1 MKKIIA
7 LILVSLAVSSAAIA
21 APGPLASNTVSDQG
35 TGIYGGADAATA
47 AAAANPLVRLSTGV
61 MGLVNFTAA
70 NNLVSTYVIATK
82 HYKGSK
88 VFATANDSTNIYWK
102 ASAPK
107 TAPTPFFAATEV
119 GTGETNATAFAIGT
133 GWTAY

>member
-7 LILVSLAVSSAAIA
+7 LILVSLAVSTSAFA
-21 APGPLASNTVSDQG
+21 APGPLGTNTVSDQG
-35 TGIYGGADAATA
+35 TGIYGAAIPADAAIA
-47 AAAANPLVRLSTGV
+47 VNPLVRMSTGV
-61 MGLVNFTAA
+61 MGLVNFTAT

-102 ASAPK
+102 ASAAK
-107 TAPTPFFAATEV
+107 TTAPFFVNTEC
-119 GTGETNATAFAIGT
+119 TGETNAAAFPVGA